1 MIRLVLRWTFRLAT
15 AMVAVVV
22 VYLGVTFAQVWWTS
36 THDDAVPA
44 SAIVVMGAAQW
55 NGRPS
60 PVLQARLD
68 HAADLWRE
76 GVAPVVVV
84 TGGKQEGDTVTQGLS
99 GYRYLRD
106 QGLPDE
112 AVKVE
117 VGGTD
122 SYEELAASALILRQ
136 GGLGDDVVIVT
147 DPYHAF
153 RARAIAE
160 EVGLTAHVSSTGT
173 GSSLRSLSRETVAVS
188 AGRLIGFRRLSSL
201 A

>member
-1 MIRLVLRWTFRLAT
+1 MIRLVLRWASRLVA
-15 AMVAVVV
+15 AALAVVV

-68 HAADLWRE
+68 HAAELWRA

-106 QGLPDE
+106 QGLPDG

-136 GGLGDDVVIVT
+136 AGLGDDVVIVT
-147 DPYHAF
+147 DPYHAY

-160 EVGLTAHVSSTGT
+160 EVGLTAQVSSTGT
-173 GSSLRSLSRETVAVS
+173 GSSLRSLSRETAAVAV
-188 AGRLIGFRRLSSL
+188 GRLIGFRRLSSI